1 MDPIRKQKLLKEVQG
16 VRPHKAV
23 DFLLLDAAAIT
34 HAHFFSTRDPVGT
47 DGNVPA
53 NGILG
58 FYITAQRLIARFK
71 PGRTI
76 VAFDGRKLA
85 RAEIYQ
91 GYQSRWRRFNPE
103 LRRQVGLIAPLSLKL
118 GWHVCV
124 SDRHETIDLAASARR
139 QCLLDESCMVFVT
152 QDKRAVMLL
161 DTNVGVSMRSHV
173 IWDLVTHLD
182 VMEEFGVL
190 PSKVADVIA
199 LSGEGNVPGIFRLGR
214 KTAAR
219 LVNEYGSAAR
229 LYENLQ
235 SLPERL
241 REKLETQKAAFE
253 LGRTLTR
260 LDDSAPI
267 DLAKISLEH
276 CSFDREGVE
285 RFCTMHKLGNVLKN
299 IDADFP
305 LELFPGLFQRSQR

>member
-1 MDPIRKQKLLKEVQG
+1 MDPVAKEKLLREVQG
-16 VRPHKAV
+16 AKSQTAV
-23 DFLLLDAAAIT
+23 DYLLLDAASIA
-34 HAHFFSTRDPVGT
+34 HAHFFSTRDPVSSEG
-47 DGNVPA
+47 DVPA

-58 FYITAQRLIARFK
+58 FYNTAQRLIARFK
-71 PGRTI
+71 PFRII

-85 RAEIYQ
+85 RAEIYP

-124 SDRHETIDLAASARR
+124 SDRHETIDLAASAKR
-139 QCLLDESCMVFVT
+139 QCGLDESSMVFVT

-161 DTNVGVSMRSHV
+161 EKNVGVVMRSHV

-182 VMEEFGVL
+182 VSDEFGVL

-214 KTAAR
+214 KTAAK
-219 LVNEYGSAAR
+219 LVNEFGSAER
-229 LYENLQ
+229 VYETLDKLHNH
-235 SLPERL
+235 L

-253 LGRTLTR
+253 LGRKLTR
-260 LDDSAPI
+260 LDALAPI
-267 DLAKISLEH
+267 DVAKISLEQLR
-276 CSFDREGVE
+276 FDREGVE
-285 RFCTMHKLGNVLKN
+285 RFCTMQKLGTVLRR
-299 IDADFP
+299 IDADYP
-305 LELFPGLFQRSQR
+305 LELWNLPFRKS